1 MLATIHPNTNTSSHP
16 LVNFWISTYDFKHA
30 CTSSCRLERD
40 DLSDDEVLE
49 SGEEGSDDEGESRAV
64 KNTISATRAATVGGV
79 TSRMRA
85 RAKTI
90 DSTLKPMSRL
100 HLYDYQTWR
109 MEVSSK

>member
-1 MLATIHPNTNTSSHP
+1 M
-16 LVNFWISTYDFKHA
+16 Y
-30 CTSSCRLERD
+30 RLERD

-49 SGEEGSDDEGESRAV
+49 SGEEGSDDEGDSRAV
-64 KNTISATRAATVGGV
+64 KDTISATRAATVGGI

-109 MEVSSK
+109 MEVSSRN

>member
-1 MLATIHPNTNTSSHP
+1 MNINIHVHVS
-16 LVNFWISTYDFKHA
+16 YFK
-30 CTSSCRLERD
+30 CRLERD
-40 DLSDDEVLE
+40 DLSDDEVWE
-49 SGEEGSDDEGESRAV
+49 SGEEGSDDEGDRAV

-85 RAKTI
+85 RAQTI

-109 MEVSSK
+109 MEVSNDL